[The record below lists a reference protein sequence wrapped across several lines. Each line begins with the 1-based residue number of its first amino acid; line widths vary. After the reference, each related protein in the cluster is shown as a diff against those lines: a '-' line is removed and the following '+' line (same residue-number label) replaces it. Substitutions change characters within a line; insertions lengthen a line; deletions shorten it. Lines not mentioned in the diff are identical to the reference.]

1 MDTATGNL
9 TDRIAT
15 LSPAKRAL
23 LELKLKQQGVGRPQ
37 DNTIP
42 RRATQDAPPLSFA
55 QQRLWFLDQFEPN
68 STAYNIPVVVRL
80 QGSLDTV
87 ALHHAVNALVA
98 RHEILRTTFSADD
111 GDPRQ
116 VIAEQLILPLPVIDL
131 QTWSERQREAE

>member
-9 TDRIAT
+9 ADRIAT

-37 DNTIP
+37 DSTIP

-68 STAYNIPVVVRL
+68 SATYNIPWAVRL
-80 QGSLDTV
+80 QGPLDTA
-87 ALHHAVNALVA
+87 ALRRAFQALVA
-98 RHEILRTTFSADD
+98 RHETLRTTFSASD

-116 VIAEQLILPLPVIDL
+116 VVAEQLTLPFPVLSI
-131 QTWSERQREAE
+131 